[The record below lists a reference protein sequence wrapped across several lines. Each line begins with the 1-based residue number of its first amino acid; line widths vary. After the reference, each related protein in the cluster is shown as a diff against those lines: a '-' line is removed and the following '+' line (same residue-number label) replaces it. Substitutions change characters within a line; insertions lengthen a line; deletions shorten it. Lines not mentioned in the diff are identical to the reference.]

1 MHQHDDHHHSH
12 DHDHDH
18 DHGHDHDHH
27 GHRNPDLPEEPL
39 DAANQ
44 SLADAL
50 RSSFGI
56 LKAIMA
62 LLVILY
68 LFSNVRRVDSHEQAL
83 MLRLGSLQPRT
94 IESGLVWALPYPID
108 EIIPLPTKKSNE
120 LKVKS
125 QTFFRRPEE
134 EGKPLA
140 MIIRSS
146 DGLHPALDGALVTSD
161 GGLVHVQWKVT
172 YKIDDVRSYIST
184 IKTKELEAAE
194 DLIQLMVETS
204 AIQIAS
210 EMTAEELIRTNV
222 DHVQI
227 EMALRTNERLAE
239 LKTGLK
245 VARVEMFETTPPI
258 PVRDAFD
265 NTQRAENAKQSRIR
279 DAEQKRTTI
288 LNEAAG
294 AAHARLIEVLDAIDA
309 ARQEKEPIDA
319 LKKELDTLLTSNVEG
334 HAGRKIKD
342 AGAYQAVAVG
352 QMKADVE
359 LYNTLT
365 PEFERNPQLLVGRL
379 WEETFQTILRYPG
392 VTKMYRPGKSQFR
405 LHVPLDPEQTRIE
418 ESKKLRAK
426 EFDATKLRPEKLVP
440 LGPDDE
446 N

>member
-1 MHQHDDHHHSH
+1 VHQHDDHHHLH
-12 DHDHDH
+12 DHDHD
-18 DHGHDHDHH
+18 HDHDHH
-27 GHRNPDLPEEPL
+27 GHRNPDFVEEPL

-50 RSSFGI
+50 RSSFSI
-56 LKAIMA
+56 LKGIMI
-62 LLVILY
+62 LLIVLY

-94 IESGLVWALPYPID
+94 LGPGLAWGLPYPID
-108 EIIPLPTKKSNE
+108 EIIPLPTNKSNE

-125 QTFFRRPEE
+125 HTFMRRPEE

-140 MIIRSS
+140 MIVRSGT
-146 DGLHPALDGALVTSD
+146 GLHPSLDGALVTSD

-184 IKTKELEAAE
+184 VLTKELEAAE
-194 DLIQLMVETS
+194 DLIRLMVET
-204 AIQIAS
+204 AGIQIAG
-210 EMTAEELIRTNV
+210 ELTAEELIRTKV
-222 DHVQI
+222 DLVQS
-227 EMALRTNERLAE
+227 EMVLRTNQRLTE
-239 LKTGLK
+239 LNSGLK
-245 VARVEMFETTPPI
+245 ITRVEMFEPTPPI

-294 AAHARLIEVLDAIDA
+294 AAHARIIVLLDAI
-309 ARQEKEPIDA
+309 EKAKQKGEVVEPLRD
-319 LKKELDTLLTSNVEG
+319 ELDTLLTTGAEG
-334 HAGRKIKD
+334 HAGRMIKD

-359 LYNTLT
+359 LYNTLV
-365 PEFERNPQLLVGRL
+365 PEFERNPALLVGRL
-379 WEETFQTILRYPG
+379 WEQTRETILRYPG

-405 LHVPLDPEQTRIE
+405 LHVPLDPEQTRIDE
-418 ESKKLRAK
+418 AKKLQTK
-426 EFDATKLRPEKLVP
+426 EFDAKKLRPDVLRP

-446 N
+446 GPR